1 MNKKSGV
8 DLYREIASNEMTS
21 LDDLFSKLEDRAP
34 QGMLGFRL
42 QFLIGVATGLKAA
55 GLINESEENL
65 LCTESMKG
73 FEALSKKYF
82 KSNEI

>member
-34 QGMLGFRL
+34 QGMLGLRL
-42 QFLIGVATGLKAA
+42 QFLSGVATGLNAA

-65 LCTESMKG
+65 L
-73 FEALSKKYF
+73 L
-82 KSNEI
+82 EIQQYNDNMYRSENSI